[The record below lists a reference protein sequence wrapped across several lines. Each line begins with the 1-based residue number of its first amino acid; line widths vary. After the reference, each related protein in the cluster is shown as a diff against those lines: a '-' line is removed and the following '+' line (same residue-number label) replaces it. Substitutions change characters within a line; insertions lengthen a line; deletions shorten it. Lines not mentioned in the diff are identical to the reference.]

1 MSKEA
6 IRLILHQSSANYR
19 KPETYENKMTYPL
32 PPFSTVIGALHKA
45 CGYTDTHEMDISIQG
60 RYGSLRGRVYRDYNF
75 MNRDRKFDDRGILVK
90 LANESMHS
98 MAFTKVAE
106 SKKNNSSYER
116 NKDIKVYDRKL
127 LEEYQMLITKKQ
139 EIDIL
144 KKERFNPEQERL
156 KSEKKRLAE
165 CRKQLDKASVEYENI
180 KEQEAAIKA
189 KIEEN
194 EKEFSAYEQN
204 NFSIPYSRFRVLTTS
219 IKQYEILND
228 IELIIHITAE
238 NRKTLEDIYEH
249 VYDITSIGRSEDFVE
264 IKSAE
269 WTMLTGCERELT
281 SEYSAYV
288 LLENVRKE
296 KIFTKNKGMGAQIIG
311 TKYAM
316 PKLYHIGENGQRVF
330 DTKRVLYVSE
340 FATDDSTEQ
349 NGIFVDKV
357 NDSEYYIVN
366 FV

>member
-6 IRLILHQSSANYR
+6 IRLVLHQPSANYR

-60 RYGSLRGRVYRDYNF
+60 KYGSLSRRVYRDYNF
-75 MNRDRKFDDRGILVK
+75 LNSTFDDRGILVK
-90 LANESMHS
+90 MANESMLS
-98 MAFTKVAE
+98 TAFTKVAE
-106 SKKNNSSYER
+106 AKKQGSSFENNR
-116 NKDIKVYDRKL
+116 DIKVHDGKL
-127 LEEYQMLITKKQ
+127 LEEYQMLKEKGR
-139 EIDIL
+139 EIQLL
-144 KKERFNPEQERL
+144 KNERWKTEQERL
-156 KSEKKRLAE
+156 KAEKKQLAE
-165 CRKQLDKASVEYENI
+165 RRKQLDKTSGEYENI
-180 KEQEAAIKA
+180 KEREEAIKA

-194 EKEFSAYEQN
+194 EKEFAAYEQN
-204 NFSIPYSRFRVLTTS
+204 VFVIPYSRFRVLTTS

-228 IELIIHITAE
+228 IELIIHIAAE

-249 VYDITSIGRSEDFVE
+249 VYDITSIGRSEDFIE

-269 WTMLTGCERELT
+269 WTTLTGCGKELT

-296 KIFTKNKGMGAQIIG
+296 RIFTKDKGMGGQIIG

-316 PKLYHIGENGQRVF
+316 PKLYHIDENGQRAF
-330 DTKRVLYVSE
+330 EQKKVLYISE
-340 FATDDSTEQ
+340 FATDDSAEQ
-349 NGIFVDKV
+349 NGIFVDKIS
-357 NDSEYYIVN
+357 DSEYYIVN